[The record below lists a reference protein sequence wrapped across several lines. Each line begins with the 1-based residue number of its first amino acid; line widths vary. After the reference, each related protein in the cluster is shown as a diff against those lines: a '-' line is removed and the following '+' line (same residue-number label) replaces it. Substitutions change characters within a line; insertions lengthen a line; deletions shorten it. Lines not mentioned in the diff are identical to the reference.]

1 MKPETLR
8 IFHLTTLTFITF
20 LLCNSNIVHAQ
31 TQKMSGIHY
40 VYLVRHGIYDYDAN
54 ATDNRVS
61 NGLNTLGHEQ
71 AKLIGERLATL
82 PVKFTHFASS
92 EFLRAKQTAD
102 DMGKFMNLT
111 PTRDSLLNE
120 CMPTS
125 NNTDIMK
132 GAKPSNLAACD
143 SARIRAWK
151 HWFAAT
157 PTNDTYDLLVC
168 HSGVITWMML
178 NAVGADS
185 RNWNNMDIGNAS
197 LTIIAIKP
205 DGTASLVMYSDVGHL
220 PVEKQT
226 WSATG
231 GGWVK

>member
-1 MKPETLR
+1 MKQITFR
-8 IFHLTTLTFITF
+8 MISLTTLIYISF
-20 LLCNSNIVHAQ
+20 LLCTLNMVQAQ
-31 TQKMSGIHY
+31 TQKNSGIHY
-40 VYLVRHGIYDYDAN
+40 IYLVRHGSYDYDAN

-71 AKLIGERLATL
+71 AKLIGKRLAAL
-82 PVKFTHFASS
+82 PIKFTHFASS

-102 DMGKFMNLT
+102 DMGKIMNLT
-111 PTRDSLLNE
+111 PLRDSLLNE

-132 GAKPSNLAACD
+132 GAKPADSDACD
-143 SARIRAWK
+143 SARYRAWK
-151 HWFAAT
+151 YWFAAT
-157 PTNDTYDLLVC
+157 PASDTYDLLVC
-168 HSGVITWMML
+168 HSGVITWTAL
-178 NAVGADS
+178 HAVGADT
-185 RNWNNMDIGNAS
+185 RDWNNMDIGNAS